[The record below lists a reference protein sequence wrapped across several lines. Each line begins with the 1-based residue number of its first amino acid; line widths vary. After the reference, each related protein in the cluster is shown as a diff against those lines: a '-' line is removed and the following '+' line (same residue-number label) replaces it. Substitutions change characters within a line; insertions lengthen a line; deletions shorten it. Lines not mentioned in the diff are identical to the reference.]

1 MLPVLPTEARAWA
14 LIESQ
19 CSVGGPSE
27 QIPPTLSKLS
37 QSCIRHGLSSV
48 FYHHDLRRA
57 QTQGLWP
64 SLDMIQNPDKLEAA
78 LKKLLKVLVADS
90 YGNVRA
96 ISWARNVYNSRL
108 VREKGVEIYDLLR
121 LRLRHRA

>member
-1 MLPVLPTEARAWA
+1 MIFDVPKHRAF
-14 LIESQ
+14 
-19 CSVGGPSE
+19 G
-27 QIPPTLSKLS
+27 
-37 QSCIRHGLSSV
+37 
-48 FYHHDLRRA
+48 RRW
-57 QTQGLWP
+57 T
-64 SLDMIQNPDKLEAA
+64 KLEAA